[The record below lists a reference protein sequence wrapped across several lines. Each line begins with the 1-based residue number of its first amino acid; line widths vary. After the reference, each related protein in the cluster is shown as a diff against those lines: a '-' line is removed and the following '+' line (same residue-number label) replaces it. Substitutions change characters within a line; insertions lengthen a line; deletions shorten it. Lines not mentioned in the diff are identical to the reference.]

1 MLKYLPLI
9 CVVQIVN
16 VIFQT
21 SCAREGALPYQLPEF
36 APMYREECYAD
47 HKNWLCM
54 DKDKD
59 EISYPMGILFF
70 MGHTIEN

>member
-1 MLKYLPLI
+1 MLKTYLLLLVYSI
-9 CVVQIVN
+9 LLV
-16 VIFQT
+16 
-21 SCAREGALPYQLPEF
+21 SCAREGALPYQVPEF

-59 EISYPMGILFF
+59 EISYPMGILLF
-70 MGHTIEN
+70 MGHTMEN

>member
-1 MLKYLPLI
+1 MLKTYLLLLVYSI
-9 CVVQIVN
+9 LLV
-16 VIFQT
+16 
-21 SCAREGALPYQLPEF
+21 SCTREGALPYQVPEF

-59 EISYPMGILFF
+59 EISYPMGILLF
-70 MGHTIEN
+70 MGHTMEN

>member
-21 SCAREGALPYQLPEF
+21 SCAREGALPYQVPEF

>member
-1 MLKYLPLI
+1 MLKTYLLLLVYSI
-9 CVVQIVN
+9 LLV
-16 VIFQT
+16 
-21 SCAREGALPYQLPEF
+21 SCAREGALPYQFPEF

-59 EISYPMGILFF
+59 EISYPMGILLF
-70 MGHTIEN
+70 MGHTMEN

>member
-21 SCAREGALPYQLPEF
+21 SCAREGALPYQVPEF

-70 MGHTIEN
+70 MGHTMEN

>member
-59 EISYPMGILFF
+59 EISYPMGILLF
-70 MGHTIEN
+70 MGGITEN